1 MEVLVTD
8 QAQPVLGVAGLT
20 LAGLLAVGSL
30 LLRRRADRFAGSV
43 LSVFLSD
50 SGTVLGVLAVS
61 IGLVSAA
68 LALGIEGVGRPL
80 WLLIVAVG
88 LAISVALL
96 VWRWRGELATQAGRY
111 RRATPTGAPERRIV
125 STAWEIAIV
134 TAGGT
139 GLLTY
144 IATADH
150 RFGHPLHW
158 IVAVV
163 GGLLGYA
170 VGIGAVTP
178 RFRLQAP
185 TRKS

>member
-1 MEVLVTD
+1 MSD
-8 QAQPVLGVAGLT
+8 QAQPILGVAGLT
-20 LAGLLAVGSL
+20 LAGVLAVGAL
-30 LLRRRADRFAGSV
+30 MLRRRADRFEGSV

-61 IGLVSAA
+61 VGLVSAA

-80 WLLIVAVG
+80 WLVIALIGIAVAG
-88 LAISVALL
+88 GLL

-134 TAGGT
+134 TAGGM

-144 IATADH
+144 IGTADH

-158 IVAVV
+158 ILAVV
-163 GGLLGYA
+163 GVLLGYA

-185 TRKS
+185 TRKP